1 MTSKEC
7 VIEAKW
13 WKMDWLELGF
23 IEFSVPRLGVWIG
36 NGQPLV
42 FFKWHDYCALGI
54 TMTAVNKTDWKRQ
67 REETGRL
74 RKLLQFGQIN
84 QWRCS
89 EQGNGTGIREVEAN
103 ERKVRNDEIE
113 ERRYT
118 YWSIYYLP
126 TYISSYSYVSF
137 SWQLSTRTVIL
148 WVNLKF
154 SKHRFCHQ
162 KERKNRERE
171 REERG
176 RKGGR
181 RKGERHC
188 WCFSWLWSF
197 INQRPL

>member
-1 MTSKEC
+1 MVKDGLIRTGIYWVFS
-7 VIEAKW
+7 AK
-13 WKMDWLELGF
+13 
-23 IEFSVPRLGVWIG
+23 IG
-36 NGQPLV
+36 SLDRKWTATG

-137 SWQLSTRTVIL
+137 SWQLSTRTVIF

-154 SKHRFCHQ
+154 SKHQFCYQ

-188 WCFSWLWSF
+188 WCFSWFWSF
-197 INQRPL
+197 INQRPI